1 MDAEHEPGECAHF
14 YNIVCCPGRLG
25 ASAVLMAAEG
35 APKGGRNTKSVV
47 NGPVFLV
54 VFRVHGTRSAIPRV
68 RQQAAI
74 LAAPATSPAGRRKL
88 GEGDGGQG

>member
-1 MDAEHEPGECAHF
+1 MPRGVVHF
-14 YNIVCCPGRLG
+14 YSIVCRPGRL
-25 ASAVLMAAEG
+25 VVRTTLMAAEG
-35 APKGGRNTKSVV
+35 GPKGGRNMRSVQ

-54 VFRVHGTRSAIPRV
+54 VFGVHGTRSAIPRV

>member
-1 MDAEHEPGECAHF
+1 MRSLQDHP
-14 YNIVCCPGRLG
+14 L
-25 ASAVLMAAEG
+25 L
-35 APKGGRNTKSVV
+35 
-47 NGPVFLV
+47 LV
-54 VFRVHGTRSAIPRV
+54 IFRVRGTRSAIPRV

>member
-1 MDAEHEPGECAHF
+1 MRYPQ
-14 YNIVCCPGRLG
+14 NQPL
-25 ASAVLMAAEG
+25 L
-35 APKGGRNTKSVV
+35 
-47 NGPVFLV
+47 LV
-54 VFRVHGTRSAIPRV
+54 VFRVRGTRSAIPRV